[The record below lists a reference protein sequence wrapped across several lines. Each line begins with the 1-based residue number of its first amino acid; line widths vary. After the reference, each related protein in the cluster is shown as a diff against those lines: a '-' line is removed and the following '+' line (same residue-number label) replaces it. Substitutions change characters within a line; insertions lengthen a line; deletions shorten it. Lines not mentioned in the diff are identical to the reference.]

1 MAARAPFRRDWARIR
16 DAMSTVP
23 ATLLRAVLLLA
34 STLAAAAGETLL
46 LLDDR
51 VVERA
56 DGLRLRVGTVV
67 KHPANPLFG
76 EDRAWEVRLD
86 NGYFNLARDGTTGA
100 YQCWYSPFI
109 VDELTTGTLEARRA
123 AVRYRSTPTREMGLC
138 YAVSRDGLRWEKPE
152 LGLVEFG
159 GNRANNLVMRSV
171 HGAGVLEDP
180 LDPDPARRFKVFGGE
195 QIPGRP
201 RRFQVAFSPDGRRW
215 SAPIVSMEIGVTGD
229 THNVAIWAPEL
240 GRYVGLTRR
249 WLAGQRLVMRSESA
263 DFTRWSPAVEVMRGD
278 EVNQTYALTVFRHAD
293 RYLGLLMVM
302 NQQTDRVH
310 CELAWSPDT
319 VRWHRIDPGRAL
331 IPVSESPGAYDWG
344 CVYAASG
351 PVFVGDEVR
360 LYYGAS
366 SGPHTGWRHGFLAL
380 ATLPRD
386 RFAGYVAG
394 GEEGVLVTRPVTLG
408 PRGLT
413 VNLTA
418 TGGSATMDILDESGS
433 PVPGLRA
440 QWVGADGL
448 RLEPRWESAGE
459 SASVAGRT
467 VRLRFRLRNATL
479 YAVDLL

>member
-1 MAARAPFRRDWARIR
+1 MKIDGP
-16 DAMSTVP
+16 
-23 ATLLRAVLLLA
+23 TLLRTTLLGMLA
-34 STLAAAAGETLL
+34 LTGWAGETLL
-46 LLDDR
+46 VLDDR
-51 VVERA
+51 VVDRAER
-56 DGLRLRVGTVV
+56 LRLRVGTVT

-76 EDRAWEVRLD
+76 EDRPWEVRFD
-86 NGYFNLARDGTTGA
+86 NGYFNLLRDEASGT
-100 YQCWYSPFI
+100 YHCWYSPFI
-109 VDELTTGTLEARRA
+109 VDELTTGTPAGERA
-123 AVRYRSTPTREMGLC
+123 AVRYRATPTREMGLC
-138 YAVSRDGLRWEKPE
+138 YAVSEDGLRWQKPE

-159 GNRANNLVMRSV
+159 GSRANNLVMRSV

-215 SAPIVSMEIGVTGD
+215 SDPIVSPGIGVTGD

-319 VRWHRIDPGRAL
+319 VHWHRIDPGRAL
-331 IPVSESPGAYDWG
+331 IPLGESPGAYDWG

-351 PVFVGDEVR
+351 PVFIGDEVR
-360 LYYGAS
+360 LFYGAS
-366 SGPHTGWRHGFLAL
+366 NGPHTGWRRGFLAL

-394 GEEGVLVTRPVTLG
+394 GEEGMLVTRPVTLG
-408 PRGLT
+408 PSGLT
-413 VNLTA
+413 INLAAAGGTA
-418 TGGSATMDILDESGS
+418 TVDVLDETGT

-440 QWVGADGL
+440 RWEGVDGL
-448 RLEPRWESAGE
+448 RLEPRWEFAGGLDG
-459 SASVAGRT
+459 VAGRT